1 MIQRTLGYSNKAM
14 WDYCETLKKVILQ
27 TKIEKSGRGKAVEIH
42 KVLKYRND
50 KDTIN
55 NIVESCEYYKNLN
68 EMESKGGVI
77 FRDYQ
82 SDIILKGSEILLKN
96 RFLYL
101 AMEVRT
107 GKTLTSLGIAEN
119 VRTYQVLFITKKKAI
134 SSIEGDYSMLKPT
147 YSLSVINYESLH
159 LVMNDQKWDLIVC
172 DEAHSIGAFP
182 KPNNRAVAVRDLI
195 RRDNPM
201 VILLSGT
208 PTPESYS
215 QMYHQVYGIPNNP
228 FREFKNFYRFCD
240 RFVNVK
246 QRKINGLFVNDYSNG
261 LDTILKE
268 MEPYTINYTQQ
279 EAGFMSETKE
289 EILEVEMKE
298 STYKLINKLKKQLIV
313 EGKDEVILAD
323 TPVKLMT
330 KVHQLCSGTI
340 KFESGNSMII
350 DLSKA
355 EFIKNQFEGCKIGIF
370 YKFKEEYN
378 ALKQVFGDELT
389 TELGVFEDTH
399 KNIALQ
405 IVSGREGISLRK
417 AEYLVYYNIDFSAT
431 SYWQSKDRMTT
442 KERLENQ
449 VYWIFAKGGIEHDI
463 YKAVT
468 KKKDYTINHFKQN
481 FYDDNYSMPN
491 NRLSDS
497 G

>member
-1 MIQRTLGYSNKAM
+1 MIKRISGYSNKSM
-14 WDYCETLKKVILQ
+14 HEYCETLKNVVLQ
-27 TKIEKSGRGKAVEIH
+27 TKTEKSGRGKAVEIREI
-42 KVLKYRND
+42 LKYSTD
-50 KDTIN
+50 KKTIN
-55 NIVESCEYYKNLN
+55 NIVKSCEYYKNLY
-68 EMESKGGVI
+68 EMESKGGVT

-82 SDIILKGSEILLKN
+82 SDIILKGYKILIKN

-107 GKTLTSLGIAEN
+107 GKTLTSLGIAN
-119 VRTYQVLFITKKKAI
+119 IAKSQDVLFITKKKAI
-134 SSIEGDYSMLKPT
+134 SSIESDFDLLKPSF
-147 YSLSVINYESLH
+147 SLCVINYESLH
-159 LVMNDQKWDLIVC
+159 TIDPDIQWDLIIC
-172 DEAHSIGAFP
+172 DEAHSMGAFP
-182 KPNNRAVAVRDLI
+182 KPSNRAEAVSNLI

-215 QMYHQVYGIPNNP
+215 QMYHQVYGIPTNP

-240 RFVNVK
+240 KFVNVK
-246 QRKINGLFVNDYSNG
+246 ERKINGLFVKDYSNG
-261 LDTILKE
+261 LKTILEE

-279 EAGFMSETKE
+279 EAGFMAETKE

-298 STYKLINKLKKQLIV
+298 STYRLISKLKKDLVV
-313 EGKDEVILAD
+313 EGKEEVILAD
-323 TPVKLMT
+323 TPVKLMM

-355 EFIKNQFEGCKIGIF
+355 DFIKEQFEGCKIGIF

-389 TELGVFEDTH
+389 TELSVFEDTH

-442 KERLENQ
+442 KDRLENQ
-449 VYWIFAKGGIEHDI
+449 VYWVFAKGGIEQDI

-468 KKKDYTINHFKQN
+468 KKKDYTINHFKKD
-481 FYDDNYSMPN
+481 FYEH
-491 NRLSDS
+491 
-497 G
+497 

>member
-1 MIQRTLGYSNKAM
+1 MIARTSGYSNKSM
-14 WDYCETLKKVILQ
+14 WEYCEILKKVVLQ
-27 TKIEKSGRGKAVEIH
+27 TKTEKSGRGKAVEIRE
-42 KVLKYRND
+42 VLRYKTD
-50 KDTIN
+50 KETIN
-55 NIVESCEYYKNLN
+55 NIVESCEYYKNLY
-68 EMESKGGVI
+68 EMESKGGVT

-82 SDIILKGSEILLKN
+82 SDIIIKGSEILSKN

-107 GKTLTSLGIAEN
+107 GKTLTSLGIAER
-119 VRTYQVLFITKKKAI
+119 VKAQQVLFITKKKAI
-134 SSIEGDYSMLKPT
+134 SSIEGDFDALKPSF
-147 YSLSVINYESLH
+147 SLCVINYESLH
-159 LVMNDQKWDLIVC
+159 TIDPDLHWDLIIC
-172 DEAHSIGAFP
+172 DEAHSMGAFP
-182 KPNNRAVAVRDLI
+182 KPSQRAEAVRDLI
-195 RRDNPM
+195 HKHRSM
-201 VILLSGT
+201 VVLLSGT

-215 QMYHQVYGIPNNP
+215 QMYHQVYGIPTNP
-228 FREFKNFYRFCD
+228 FREFSNFYRFCD
-240 RFVNVK
+240 KFVNVK
-246 QRKINGLFVNDYSNG
+246 QRKINGLFVKDYSGG
-261 LDTILKE
+261 LETILKE
-268 MEPYTINYTQQ
+268 IEPYTINYTQA
-279 EAGFMSETKE
+279 EAGFMAETKE

-298 STYKLINKLKKQLIV
+298 STYKMIKKLKKELVI
-313 EGKDEVILAD
+313 EGKEEVILAD

-340 KFESGNSMII
+340 KFESGNSMIL

-355 EFIKNQFEGCKIGIF
+355 EFIKEQFEGCKIGIF

-378 ALKQVFGDELT
+378 ALKQVFGDDLTSELS
-389 TELGVFEDTH
+389 VFEDTH

-449 VYWIFAKGGIEHDI
+449 VYWVFAKGGIEHDI

-468 KKKDYTINHFKQN
+468 KKKDYTVNHFKQD
-481 FYDDNYSMPN
+481 FYEH
-491 NRLSDS
+491 
-497 G
+497 

>member
-1 MIQRTLGYSNKAM
+1 MIERTSGYNNKAM
-14 WDYCETLKKVILQ
+14 WDYCETLKKVVLQ
-27 TKIEKSGRGKAVEIH
+27 TKTTKSGRGKAVEIRE
-42 KVLKYRND
+42 VLKYNTEQEIID
-50 KDTIN
+50 KI
-55 NIVESCEYYKNLN
+55 ISSCEHYKNLY
-68 EMESKGGVI
+68 EMEDKQG
-77 FRDYQ
+77 FNYRDYQ
-82 SDIILKGSEILLKN
+82 IDIIEKGQQILSKYG
-96 RFLYL
+96 FLYL

-107 GKTLTSLGIAEN
+107 GKTLTSLGIA
-119 VRTYQVLFITKKKAI
+119 VRVLARNVLFITKKKALSTI
-134 SSIEGDYSMLKPT
+134 SEDYSMLSPS
-147 YSLSVINYESLH
+147 YYMQVINYESLH
-159 LVMNDQKWDLIVC
+159 TVMNEKKWDLIVC
-172 DEAHSIGAFP
+172 DEAHGMGAFP
-182 KPNNRAVAVRDLI
+182 KPSGRAELVSEVIKKCR
-195 RRDNPM
+195 PM

-215 QMYHQVYGIPNNP
+215 QMYHQVYAIPNNP

-240 RFVNVK
+240 KYVKVK
-246 QRKINGLFVNDYSNG
+246 QRKINGLFVNDYSGG

-289 EILEVEMKE
+289 EILEVEMKP
-298 STYKLINKLKKQLIV
+298 STYAMIKKLKKELVI
-313 EGKDEVILAD
+313 EGKEEIILGD
-323 TPVKLMT
+323 TPVKLMM

-340 KFESGNSMII
+340 KFESGNSMIL

-355 EFIKNQFEGCKIGIF
+355 EFIKEQFEGCKIGIF

-378 ALKQVFGDELT
+378 ALKQIFGDDLTSELS
-389 TELGVFEDTH
+389 VFEDTN

-405 IVSGREGISLRK
+405 IVSGREGISLRH

-468 KKKDYTINHFKQN
+468 KKKDYTVNHFKQD
-481 FYDDNYSMPN
+481 FY
-491 NRLSDS
+491 L
-497 G
+497 

>member
-1 MIQRTLGYSNKAM
+1 MIERTSGYSNKAM
-14 WDYCETLKKVILQ
+14 WDYCETLKKVVLQ
-27 TKIEKSGRGKAVEIH
+27 TKTIKSGRGKAIDIRE
-42 KVLKYRND
+42 VLKYDTEKEVID
-50 KDTIN
+50 K
-55 NIVESCEYYKNLN
+55 IVSSCEHYKNLYD
-68 EMESKGGVI
+68 MEDKQV
-77 FRDYQ
+77 FNYRDYQ
-82 SDIILKGSEILLKN
+82 VDIIEKGYEILSKY

-107 GKTLTSLGIAEN
+107 GKTLTSLGIAEMCGIKN
-119 VRTYQVLFITKKKAI
+119 VLFITKKKAI
-134 SSIEGDYSMLKPT
+134 SSIEADYSTLKPT

-159 LVMNDQKWDLIVC
+159 LVMSDKKWDMVIC
-172 DEAHSIGAFP
+172 DEAHSMGAFP
-182 KPNNRAVAVRDLI
+182 KPSQRSILVREVL
-195 RRDNPM
+195 RRCQPL

-215 QMYHQVYGIPNNP
+215 QMYHQVYGIYSNP
-228 FREFKNFYRFCD
+228 FREFQNFYSFCKMY
-240 RFVNVK
+240 VTVK

-261 LDTILKE
+261 LGTILKA

-289 EILEVEMKE
+289 EIMEVEMKP
-298 STYKLINKLKKQLIV
+298 STYAMIKKLKKELVI
-313 EGKDEVILAD
+313 EGKEEIILGD
-323 TPVKLMT
+323 TPVKLMM
-330 KVHQLCSGTI
+330 KVHQMCSGTV
-340 KFESGNSMII
+340 KFESGNSMIL

-355 EFIKNQFEGCKIGIF
+355 EFIKEQFEGCKIGIF

-378 ALKQVFGDELT
+378 ALKQVFGDDLTSELS
-389 TELGVFEDTH
+389 VFEDTN

-405 IVSGREGISLRK
+405 IVSGREGISLRH

-468 KKKDYTINHFKQN
+468 KKKDYTVNHFKQD
-481 FYDDNYSMPN
+481 FY
-491 NRLSDS
+491 L
-497 G
+497 